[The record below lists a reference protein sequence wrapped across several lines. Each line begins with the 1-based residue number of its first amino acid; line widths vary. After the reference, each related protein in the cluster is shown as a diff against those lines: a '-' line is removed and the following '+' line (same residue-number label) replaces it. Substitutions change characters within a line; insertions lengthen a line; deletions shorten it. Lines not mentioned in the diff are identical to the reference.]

1 MSEET
6 IFLEGMI
13 IKAPRPKVPTFVK
26 GSISFKV
33 DEFKAFLDNH
43 NNNGWVNADLLES
56 KGGKLYAKLN
66 TYVKGDAP
74 KEKVEKDEP
83 EGPEIAA
90 DDVPF

>member
-13 IKAPRPKVPTFVK
+13 IKAPRPKAPAFVK

-66 TYVKGDAP
+66 TYVKGEA
-74 KEKVEKDEP
+74 KAKVEKEEP
-83 EGPEIAA
+83 EGPEIEA